1 MNVECEVID
10 QREIQRLGGKAVK
23 FPSSVLIKQLLD
35 ETGIDYSF
43 IFDCTYGEGRFY
55 GYFRDKIDLLVGAD
69 VEIWSWVVEP
79 DLFVKKPVWSSYKV
93 LKKLGLKPSLLIV
106 DPPFSKW
113 YRYEKRQLYH
123 YVWAGA
129 WTIVEYAVK
138 AAEALHV
145 KHVLVHWDRVETFNK
160 RLLSVKAFKP
170 FTRYLNERYE
180 PTYFYILEV

>member
-1 MNVECEVID
+1 MSAECEVID

-23 FPSSVLIKQLLD
+23 FPSSALIKQLLD
-35 ETGIDYSF
+35 EAEIDYSF
-43 IFDCTYGEGRFY
+43 IFDVTYGEGRFY
-55 GYFRDKIDLLVGAD
+55 GYFRHEIDLLIGAD
-69 VEIWSWVVEP
+69 VAVWDWVVEP
-79 DLFVKKPVWSSYKV
+79 DLFIKKPVWQSYKV
-93 LKKLGLKPSLLIV
+93 LKKLSLKPSLIVV

-145 KHVLVHWDRVETFNK
+145 KHVLVHWDRVETFNCK
-160 RLLSVKAFKP
+160 LLKAKAFKKCA
-170 FTRYLNERYE
+170 RYLHDTNQ